1 MKSYLRTNWVD
12 NVTPVNACNLNKIE
26 TALFRLACGK
36 LESGDIVEGD
46 GIKID
51 VVDGKLV
58 ISLTENNF
66 MDYSEMINKP
76 SINGVELNGDLS
88 TEDLGINT
96 LTDSDIAKFYD
107 LIENFNLET
116 IETEEDG
123 FFIVD
128 ERMNIGVSVSPE
140 GEFNTGYISDDL
152 LTKIK
157 REINVWE

>member
-26 TALFRLACGK
+26 TALFRLANGK
-36 LESGDIVEGD
+36 LESGDLVEGD

-58 ISLTENNF
+58 ISLTENNY
-66 MDYSEMINKP
+66 MNYSEMVNKP

-88 TEDLGINT
+88 TKDLGINT
-96 LTDSDIAKFYD
+96 LTDSDIARFYD
-107 LIENFNLET
+107 LIDNLNLET

-128 ERMNIGVSVSPE
+128 ERYNIGVSISPE
-140 GEFNTGYISDDL
+140 GEFSTGSLSKNL
-152 LTKIK
+152 LNQVKK
-157 REINVWE
+157 EINIWE